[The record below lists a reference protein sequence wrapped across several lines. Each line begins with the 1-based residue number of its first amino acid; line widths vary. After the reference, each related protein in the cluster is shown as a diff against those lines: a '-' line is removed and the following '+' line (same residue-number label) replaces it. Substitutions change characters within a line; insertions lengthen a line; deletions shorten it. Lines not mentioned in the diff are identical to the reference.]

1 MLDSIKQ
8 KLKQINLIE
17 ATQYKKAGVLILLL
31 KENEDDEYKIVFTK
45 RSTQLKTHSGEVSFP
60 GGKWEEA
67 DNDLYETA
75 LRESNEEIN
84 LNIDNVT
91 KLGHLNFLLSRHKIE
106 VNPYVGY
113 LNKPQDFKGNF
124 EIDEIFI
131 VPISF
136 LTNSKNVTYKEFN
149 RKDLKVY
156 IPSWVYNGNRIWG
169 LTAMITADFLN
180 ICFNASINTDL
191 DLIRNYDEY

>member
-31 KENEDDEYKIVFTK
+31 KEDKDAEYKIVFTK
-45 RSTQLKTHSGEVSFP
+45 RSTKLKTHSGEVSFP

-67 DNDLYETA
+67 DNSLYETA

-84 LNIDNVT
+84 LNIENVT
-91 KLGHLNFLLSRHKIE
+91 KLGNLNFLLSRHKIE

-113 LNKPQDFKGNF
+113 LNKFQEFEGNF
-124 EIDEIFI
+124 EIDEIFT

-136 LTNSKNVTYKEFN
+136 LSDSKNVTYKEFN
-149 RKDLKVY
+149 RKDLK
-156 IPSWVYNGNRIWG
+156 
-169 LTAMITADFLN
+169 LK
-180 ICFNASINTDL
+180 
-191 DLIRNYDEY
+191 LIGGS

>member
-31 KENEDDEYKIVFTK
+31 KEDKDAEYKIVFTK
-45 RSTQLKTHSGEVSFP
+45 RSTKLKTHSGEVSFP
-60 GGKWEEA
+60 GGKWEDA
-67 DNDLYETA
+67 DNSLYETA

-84 LNIDNVT
+84 LNIENVT
-91 KLGHLNFLLSRHKIE
+91 KLGNLNFLLSRHKIE

-113 LNKPQDFKGNF
+113 LNKFQEFEGNF
-124 EIDEIFI
+124 EIEEIFT

-136 LTNSKNVTYKEFN
+136 LSDSKNVTYKEFN

>member
-31 KENEDDEYKIVFTK
+31 KEDTDAEYKIVFTK
-45 RSTQLKTHSGEVSFP
+45 RSTKLKTHSGEVSFP

-67 DNDLYETA
+67 DNSLYETA

-84 LNIDNVT
+84 LNIENVT
-91 KLGHLNFLLSRHKIE
+91 KLGNLNFLLSRHKIE

-113 LNKPQDFKGNF
+113 LNKFQEFEGNF
-124 EIDEIFI
+124 EIDEIFT

-136 LTNSKNVTYKEFN
+136 LSDSKNVTYKEFN

>member
-31 KENEDDEYKIVFTK
+31 KEDTDAEYKIVFTK
-45 RSTQLKTHSGEVSFP
+45 RSTKLKTHSGEVSFP

-67 DNDLYETA
+67 DNSLYETA

-84 LNIDNVT
+84 LNIENVT
-91 KLGHLNFLLSRHKIE
+91 KLGNLNFLLSRHKIE

-113 LNKPQDFKGNF
+113 LNKFQEFEGNF
-124 EIDEIFI
+124 EIEEIFT

-136 LTNSKNVTYKEFN
+136 LSDSKNVTYKEFN

>member
-31 KENEDDEYKIVFTK
+31 KEDKDAEYKIVFTK
-45 RSTQLKTHSGEVSFP
+45 RSTKLKTHSGEVSFP
-60 GGKWEEA
+60 GGKWEEK
-67 DNDLYETA
+67 DNSLYETA

-84 LNIDNVT
+84 LNIENVT
-91 KLGHLNFLLSRHKIE
+91 KLGNLNFLLSRHKIE

-113 LNKPQDFKGNF
+113 LNKFQEFEGNF
-124 EIDEIFI
+124 EIEEIFT

-136 LTNSKNVTYKEFN
+136 LSDSKNVTYKEFN
-149 RKDLKVY
+149 RQDLKVY
-156 IPSWVYNGNRIWG
+156 IPSCVYNGNRIWG

>member
-31 KENEDDEYKIVFTK
+31 KEDKDAEYKIVFTK
-45 RSTQLKTHSGEVSFP
+45 RSTKLKTHSGEVSFP
-60 GGKWEEA
+60 GGKWEEV
-67 DNDLYETA
+67 DNSLYETA

-84 LNIDNVT
+84 LNIENVT
-91 KLGHLNFLLSRHKIE
+91 KLGNLNFLLSRHKIE

-113 LNKPQDFKGNF
+113 LNKFQEFEGNF
-124 EIDEIFI
+124 EIDEIFT

-136 LTNSKNVTYKEFN
+136 LSDSKNVTYKEFN

>member
-31 KENEDDEYKIVFTK
+31 KEDKDAEYKIVFTK
-45 RSTQLKTHSGEVSFP
+45 RSTKLKTHSGEVSFP

-67 DNDLYETA
+67 DNSLYETA

-84 LNIDNVT
+84 LYIENVT
-91 KLGHLNFLLSRHKIE
+91 KLGNLNFLLSRHKIE

-113 LNKPQDFKGNF
+113 LNKFQEFEGNF
-124 EIDEIFI
+124 EIDEIFT

-136 LTNSKNVTYKEFN
+136 LSDSKNVTYKEFN

>member
-31 KENEDDEYKIVFTK
+31 KEDKDAEYKIVFTK
-45 RSTQLKTHSGEVSFP
+45 RSTKLKTHSGEVSFP

-67 DNDLYETA
+67 DNSLYETA

-84 LNIDNVT
+84 LNIENVT
-91 KLGHLNFLLSRHKIE
+91 KLGNLNFLLSRHKIE

-113 LNKPQDFKGNF
+113 LNKFQEFEGNF
-124 EIDEIFI
+124 EIEEIFT

-136 LTNSKNVTYKEFN
+136 LSDSKNVTYKEFN

>member
-17 ATQYKKAGVLILLL
+17 ATQHKKAGVLILLL

-45 RSTQLKTHSGEVSFP
+45 RSIQLKTHSGEVSFP

-113 LNKPQDFKGNF
+113 LNKLQDFKGNF

>member
-17 ATQYKKAGVLILLL
+17 ATQHKKAGVLILLL

-45 RSTQLKTHSGEVSFP
+45 RSTHLKTHSGEVSFP

-113 LNKPQDFKGNF
+113 LNKLQDFKGNF

>member
-31 KENEDDEYKIVFTK
+31 KEDKDAEYKIVYTK
-45 RSTQLKTHSGEVSFP
+45 RSTKLKTHSGEVSFP

-67 DNDLYETA
+67 DNSLYETA

-84 LNIDNVT
+84 LNIENVT
-91 KLGHLNFLLSRHKIE
+91 KLGNLNFLLSRHKIE

-113 LNKPQDFKGNF
+113 LNKFQEFEGNF
-124 EIDEIFI
+124 EIEEIFT

-136 LTNSKNVTYKEFN
+136 LSDSKNVTYKEFN

>member
-31 KENEDDEYKIVFTK
+31 KEDKDDEYKIVFTK
-45 RSTQLKTHSGEVSFP
+45 RSTKLKTHSGEVSFP

-67 DNDLYETA
+67 DNSLYETA

-84 LNIDNVT
+84 LNIENVT
-91 KLGHLNFLLSRHKIE
+91 KLGNLNFLLSRHKIE

-113 LNKPQDFKGNF
+113 LNKFQEFEGNF
-124 EIDEIFI
+124 EIEEIFT

-136 LTNSKNVTYKEFN
+136 LSDSKNVTYKEFN

>member
-31 KENEDDEYKIVFTK
+31 KEDKDAEYKIVFTK
-45 RSTQLKTHSGEVSFP
+45 RSTKLKTHSGEVSFP
-60 GGKWEEA
+60 GGKWEEK
-67 DNDLYETA
+67 DNSLYETA

-84 LNIDNVT
+84 LNIENVT
-91 KLGHLNFLLSRHKIE
+91 KLGNLNFLLSRHKIE

-113 LNKPQDFKGNF
+113 LNKFQEFEGNF
-124 EIDEIFI
+124 EIDKIFT

-136 LTNSKNVTYKEFN
+136 LSDSKNVTYKEFN

>member
-31 KENEDDEYKIVFTK
+31 KEDKDDEYKIVFTK
-45 RSTQLKTHSGEVSFP
+45 RSTKLKTHSGEVSFP

-67 DNDLYETA
+67 DNSLYETA

-84 LNIDNVT
+84 LNIENVT
-91 KLGHLNFLLSRHKIE
+91 KLGNLNFLLSRHKIE

-113 LNKPQDFKGNF
+113 LNKFQEFEGNF
-124 EIDEIFI
+124 EIDEIFT

-136 LTNSKNVTYKEFN
+136 LSDSKNVTYKEFN

-156 IPSWVYNGNRIWG
+156 IPSWVYNGNHIWG